1 MNDERA
7 LAQVQ
12 ELDEVIA
19 QLNTVR
25 STVQAFRVDDY
36 KDAGGAQWAGQG
48 RTRFTASVDTA
59 KSNFE
64 QISEQIE
71 QAISDCKSK
80 QRTLAFSINPLEHPA
95 LSVQAVAIALN

>member
-1 MNDERA
+1 M
-7 LAQVQ
+7 Q
-12 ELDEVIA
+12 ELDEIIA

-36 KDAGGAQWAGQG
+36 RDAGGAQWAGQ
-48 RTRFTASVDTA
+48 RRARFTAAVDTA